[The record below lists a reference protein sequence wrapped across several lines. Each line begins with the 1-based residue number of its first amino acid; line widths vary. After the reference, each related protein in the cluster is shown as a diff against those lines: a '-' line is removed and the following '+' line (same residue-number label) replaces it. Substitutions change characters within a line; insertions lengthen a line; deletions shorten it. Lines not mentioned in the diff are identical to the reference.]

1 MSARVLNNPLES
13 VPMVLGALRDALL
26 ELQEAGSTPALLLRI
41 EALAAL
47 LPGAGPVPMGLQELA
62 AHLDAFGRF
71 LERTLATPESLAQLA
86 VPTAELCLAWQI
98 SAEALALP
106 SPVSSLA
113 C

>member
-13 VPMVLGALRDALL
+13 VPLVLGALRDALL
-26 ELQEAGSTPALLLRI
+26 ELQGAGNSPALLQRI
-41 EALAAL
+41 DALAAL
-47 LPGAGPVPMGLQELA
+47 LPGAGPVPRGLQELA

-71 LERTLATPESLAQLA
+71 LQRTLATPESLAQLA

>member
-62 AHLDAFGRF
+62 SAPRRLWALSPKDPSDPR
-71 LERTLATPESLAQLA
+71 
-86 VPTAELCLAWQI
+86 VP
-98 SAEALALP
+98 
-106 SPVSSLA
+106 
-113 C
+113 